1 MMEAGIAWVRAFEEC
16 HRRQQVRRHLI
27 AAGVTA
33 VSIGLV
39 GAMTAI
45 SPALAGPVNVRGIT
59 TVTVT
64 GAATAPANDTSQAEA
79 ACGAG
84 QLLVGGG
91 YVIDGTST
99 GWQVY
104 IDAPLNTT
112 TWLAELVNNGSQPL
126 NYSAYAVCAETVAGK
141 KGVTGYTTK
150 VVNTAVNVPANDTG
164 EADATCPAG
173 DVLTGGGYEVT
184 NVSSNWSIY
193 LDAPTATGTWTAEID
208 NEVPLTTNYT
218 SFAVC
223 LAKTNSKPVTALAS
237 AGVDAGGTVPANS
250 DQAVDVSCGAHEV
263 LLGGGYVMDSIGQD
277 WLIAATA
284 PMASGEW
291 QVQADDLDSNSRDFS
306 SVAECLQKA

>member
-1 MMEAGIAWVRAFEEC
+1 M
-16 HRRQQVRRHLI
+16 RRHLI

-79 ACGAG
+79 TCAAG

-91 YVIDGTST
+91 YVIDGTSAD
-99 GWQVY
+99 WQVY
-104 IDAPLNTT
+104 IDAPLNKT

-126 NYSAYAVCAETVAGK
+126 SYSAYAVCAETVAGK
-141 KGVTGYTTK
+141 KGVTGYTTT
-150 VVNTAVNVPANDTG
+150 VVNTTVSVAANETG
-164 EADATCPAG
+164 EADAICPTG
-173 DVLTGGGYEVT
+173 DVLTGGGYEVA

-208 NEVPLTTNYT
+208 NEVPLATNYT

-223 LAKTNSKPVTALAS
+223 LAKANSKPVTALAS
-237 AGVDAGGTVPANS
+237 ASVNASATVPANS
-250 DQAVDVSCGAHEV
+250 DQTADVSCGAHEV

-277 WLIAATA
+277 WLIAAAAPTA
-284 PMASGEW
+284 GNQW
-291 QVQADDLDSNSRDFS
+291 QVQADDLDSNSRNFQL
-306 SVAECLQKA
+306 VAVCLQKA